1 MGPAQRTAQLLG
13 VEKEKRGD
21 TDTSN
26 LMLGLRD
33 VLSVQEMDIRRSKS
47 ALRNS

>member
-13 VEKEKRGD
+13 VEKEKED
-21 TDTSN
+21 TNTSN

-47 ALRNS
+47 AKE